1 MKPSSTTYATG
12 SLSYSLSGYKV
23 NWQTTGTLKLKQ
35 STTSFFTPY
44 ISFYQASSS
53 SDYPSTA
60 IYGYGID
67 KGGASVSVKY
77 SAGSSSP
84 SNSGTSN
91 YGFISTASWITCTQF
106 APNNWGTDGLDYF
119 LLTMYKRTASS
130 SITTTSTQYIWNT
143 NFWYELHGEKY
154 KTNISKLTRI
164 KLAWGGDS
172 SGDSEVYAWVSKS
185 GSEWTVQLTNN
196 LDIPVTFEYST
207 KKNDNADESF
217 EADRGTTTITL
228 SAKTQQNVTVQ
239 GADWFGRG
247 NYAKV
252 RVVSLGPSGDSPREV
267 TYNVTVLGS
276 GQSKPIIH
284 RV

>member
-143 NFWYELHGEKY
+143 NF
-154 KTNISKLTRI
+154 
-164 KLAWGGDS
+164 
-172 SGDSEVYAWVSKS
+172 
-185 GSEWTVQLTNN
+185 
-196 LDIPVTFEYST
+196 
-207 KKNDNADESF
+207 
-217 EADRGTTTITL
+217 
-228 SAKTQQNVTVQ
+228 
-239 GADWFGRG
+239 
-247 NYAKV
+247 
-252 RVVSLGPSGDSPREV
+252 
-267 TYNVTVLGS
+267 
-276 GQSKPIIH
+276 
-284 RV
+284 